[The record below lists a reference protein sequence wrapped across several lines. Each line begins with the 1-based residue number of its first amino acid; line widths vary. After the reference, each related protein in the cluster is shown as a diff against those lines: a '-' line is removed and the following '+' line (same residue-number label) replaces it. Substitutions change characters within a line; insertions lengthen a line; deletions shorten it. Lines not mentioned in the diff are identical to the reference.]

1 LTFEGRIRNNEDLHF
16 ALKLVSVKLS
26 GFALVL
32 PTFNFAFCRK
42 SAMKTS
48 EFSDFDPPG
57 SLFSFLSFFSHLIPL
72 LLELRLSTSQY
83 QDVFALALAVNFQ
96 SISAHQ
102 GTLKGSITPD

>member
-1 LTFEGRIRNNEDLHF
+1 
-16 ALKLVSVKLS
+16 
-26 GFALVL
+26 
-32 PTFNFAFCRK
+32 
-42 SAMKTS
+42 MKTS
-48 EFSDFDPPG
+48 EFSDFDSPG

>member
-1 LTFEGRIRNNEDLHF
+1 
-16 ALKLVSVKLS
+16 VKLS

-32 PTFNFAFCRK
+32 PTFNFVFCRK

-48 EFSDFDPPG
+48 EFSDFGPPE

-72 LLELRLSTSQY
+72 SLELRLSTSQY

-96 SISAHQ
+96 NIPVH
-102 GTLKGSITPD
+102 